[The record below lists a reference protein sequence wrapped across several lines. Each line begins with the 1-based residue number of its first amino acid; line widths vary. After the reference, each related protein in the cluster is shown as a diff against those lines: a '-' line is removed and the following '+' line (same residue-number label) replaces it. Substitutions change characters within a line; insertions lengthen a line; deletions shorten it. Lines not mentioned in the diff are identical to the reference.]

1 MSLVDRARSA
11 TTLAGG
17 LGTILDSGLPAPA
30 PAGHTLVPAGHP
42 GQPLAHPLAG
52 WEGLALVRAERV
64 SCPEAVRLLAAVR
77 IGLTER
83 MLRAAVEHL
92 TGRVADGRP
101 LVDHPV
107 LRGELADLT
116 ATLALCWQGLGTG
129 TSTAALHATLDRAGW
144 ATSVLFGASGYLR
157 DHPVRCLYLAEL
169 VHDTWSDHVGLA

>member
-1 MSLVDRARSA
+1 MSLIDRARSA
-11 TTLAGG
+11 ATLAGG

-42 GQPLAHPLAG
+42 GEPLAHPLAG
-52 WEGLALVRAERV
+52 YEGLRLVRVEPV

-83 MLRAAVEHL
+83 MVRAAVDHL
-92 TGRVADGRP
+92 ATRLAEGRP

-116 ATLALCWQGLGTG
+116 ATLALCWQGLHTGLGTD
-129 TSTAALHATLDRAGW
+129 ALHARLDRAGW
-144 ATSVLFGASGYLR
+144 AVSVLFGASGYLR

-169 VHDTWSDHVGLA
+169 VHDTWSDHVRPA